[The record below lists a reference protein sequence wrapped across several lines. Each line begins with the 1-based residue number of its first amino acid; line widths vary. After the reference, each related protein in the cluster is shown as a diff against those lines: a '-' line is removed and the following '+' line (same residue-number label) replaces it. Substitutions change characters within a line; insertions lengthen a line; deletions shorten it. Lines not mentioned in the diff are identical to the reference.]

1 MWKGDEVGYI
11 GGSVVVG
18 EHMYSYG
25 CSPDWIIMHCRVARV
40 ALADALDRSRWRYYA
55 GDGRWSADAADA
67 VTVFD
72 GGAAG
77 NSVFY
82 VPFLG
87 QYMAVYSQPFT
98 NDLMYRVAFQPWG
111 PWSDAGLLF
120 TGDAAWQNNF
130 DYAGFAHPEF
140 ATLDGRV
147 QYVTYVRTTGLLR
160 QEIPLAEVVFEAP

>member
-18 EHMYSYG
+18 EQMYSYG

-40 ALADALDRSRWRYYA
+40 ALADALDKSRWRYYA

-82 VPFLG
+82 VPFLD
-87 QYMAVYSQPFT
+87 QYMAIYSQPFT
-98 NDLMYRVAFQPWG
+98 NDLMYRVAYQPWG
-111 PWSDAGLLF
+111 PWSEAGLLF
-120 TGDAAWQNNF
+120 TGDTAWQNNF